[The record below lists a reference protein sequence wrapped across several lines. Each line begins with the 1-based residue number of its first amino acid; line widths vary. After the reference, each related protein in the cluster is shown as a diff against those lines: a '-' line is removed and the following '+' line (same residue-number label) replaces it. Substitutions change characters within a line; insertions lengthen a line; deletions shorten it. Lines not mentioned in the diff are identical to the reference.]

1 MPAVDLLVESASLA
15 RVRAHLERADQ
26 RTLQWQATIS
36 SIPAPTGAERVRGE
50 HVAAIMKEAGLRP
63 VTVDAAGNVIGWHGE
78 PGQGPAVVMAAH
90 LDTVFGSEVDVS
102 VRHAGPRLVGA
113 GITDNARGLAAML
126 AVADAIHASAWTTR
140 HPVAFVATVG
150 EEGAG
155 NLRGARHLFANG
167 LVSPR
172 AAVILDGAGD
182 DRVVHRALGS
192 RRFRIG
198 FRGPGGHSWSAFGV
212 ANPAHAAGAL
222 AHQVGLLDLPTTP
235 RTTAAVTR
243 MAGGTSV
250 NSIPEAAWLEI
261 DLRSEEAETMG
272 RAEVALRSAA
282 ALVLQEENARRAP
295 GTSPLEMEWS
305 LLGER
310 PSGITPQTSA
320 IVQAALDATRA
331 IGRRPVLATA
341 STDANIPISLGIPAI
356 AVGGGGR
363 AGEPHRL
370 TEWYENAEG
379 WLGIYRVAL
388 ILAAVAELDGE
399 D

>member
-1 MPAVDLLVESASLA
+1 
-15 RVRAHLERADQ
+15 
-26 RTLQWQATIS
+26 
-36 SIPAPTGAERVRGE
+36 
-50 HVAAIMKEAGLRP
+50 
-63 VTVDAAGNVIGWHGE
+63 
-78 PGQGPAVVMAAH
+78 
-90 LDTVFGSEVDVS
+90 
-102 VRHAGPRLVGA
+102 
-113 GITDNARGLAAML
+113 
-126 AVADAIHASAWTTR
+126 
-140 HPVAFVATVG
+140 
-150 EEGAG
+150 
-155 NLRGARHLFANG
+155 
-167 LVSPR
+167 
-172 AAVILDGAGD
+172 
-182 DRVVHRALGS
+182 
-192 RRFRIG
+192 
-198 FRGPGGHSWSAFGV
+198 V